1 MLREENLRKFMVI
14 SAIGLLVILSIITLW
29 PIAISIIIGLILAY
43 IFYPVYNLVLKV
55 VREKNISALIIVLLI
70 IFIIFLPLWFLFPV
84 VTRQIFEAYTYSQK
98 IDIYTTLKSFI
109 PETLSRDTIVMVNN
123 FISKIVSAVFT
134 QMTNTLLDIT
144 NLLLQAAVVL
154 FVFFFAMRDAEKLK
168 SYVKEISPFSEELEE
183 SLSKQFKEITRSVIY
198 GHIVVGVLQGVL
210 TGIGLWLFGVPN
222 VLILTILAILAAI
235 IPVIGAWL
243 VWLPASLYLL
253 FSGHTGAGIG
263 LFLYGAILVS
273 WIDNI
278 LRPYIVARKSN
289 ISTVVAVVGM
299 LGGLIVFGIIGL
311 IIGPLI
317 LAYLLVLLDAYKDKK
332 LSRFF
337 Q

>member
-1 MLREENLRKFMVI
+1 MLREENLKKVMII
-14 SAIGLLVILSIITLW
+14 SAIGLLIILSIITIW
-29 PIAISIIIGLILAY
+29 PIAVSIVIGLILAY
-43 IFYPVYNLVLKV
+43 VFYPVYRLVLKV

-70 IFIIFLPLWFLFPV
+70 IFMIFLPLWFLFPI

-98 IDIYTTLKSFI
+98 IDIYTTLKSII
-109 PETLSRDTIVMVNN
+109 PETLSRDTIVMFNN
-123 FISKIVSAVFT
+123 FISKTVSAVFT
-134 QMTNTLLDIT
+134 KMTDTILDIT

-168 SYVKEISPFSEELEE
+168 SYVREISPFSEELEE
-183 SLSKQFKEITRSVIY
+183 SLSKQFKDITRSVIY

-210 TGIGLWLFGVPN
+210 TGIGLWIFGVPN

-243 VWLPASLYLL
+243 IWLPASLYLL

-278 LRPYIVARKSN
+278 LRPYIIARKSN
-289 ISTVVAVVGM
+289 ISTPVVVVGM